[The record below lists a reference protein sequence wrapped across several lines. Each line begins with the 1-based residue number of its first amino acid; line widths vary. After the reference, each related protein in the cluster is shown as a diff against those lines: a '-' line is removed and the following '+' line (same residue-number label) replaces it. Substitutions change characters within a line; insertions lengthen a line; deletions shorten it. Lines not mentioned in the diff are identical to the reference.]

1 MRRVIGPAVLAT
13 MLLLLSAQ
21 IVLGAKPF
29 HERFTLDETIPGD
42 ELCGIEVTTH
52 LVIKATLLGFD
63 DHFVDISRAVVTW
76 TNADGDWL
84 RNSVAGPTF
93 IQEQLDG
100 DILTITERH
109 VGVHS
114 HLTSAAGKEPA
125 FDRGTVTFVI
135 TIDLND
141 LENED
146 DDVFLGFEV
155 VKLAGPHPEVDS
167 DFELFCEV
175 VTEVL
180 G

>member
-1 MRRVIGPAVLAT
+1 MRRVIGPAALAST
-13 MLLLLSAQ
+13 LLLLTAQ
-21 IVLGAKPF
+21 VALGARPI
-29 HERFTLDETIPGD
+29 HEKFTIDETFPGD
-42 ELCGIEVTTH
+42 VVCGIEVTTQVEGNGNV
-52 LVIKATLLGFD
+52 LIFD
-63 DHFVDISRAVVTW
+63 DRFVDLSRVVLTW
-76 TNADGDWL
+76 TNAAGDWL
-84 RNSVAGPTF
+84 QNSVAGAAM

-114 HLTSAAGKEPA
+114 HLTSAAGQEPA
-125 FDRGTVTFVI
+125 FDRGTVIFVI

-146 DDVFLGFEV
+146 DDVFLSFEV
-155 VKLAGPHPEVDS
+155 ASVAGPHPELDS

-175 VTEVL
+175 FIDVL

>member
-1 MRRVIGPAVLAT
+1 MRRVIGPAALASVV
-13 MLLLLSAQ
+13 LLLSAQ
-21 IVLGAKPF
+21 IALGARPS
-29 HERFTLDETIPGD
+29 HERLTVDESFSE
-42 ELCGIEVTTH
+42 ELCGIEVMTH
-52 LVIKATLLGFD
+52 VTFKATLLGFD

-76 TNADGDWL
+76 TNDDGDWL
-84 RNSVAGPTF
+84 QNSVAGPTF
-93 IQEQLDG
+93 IEEQLDG
-100 DILTITERH
+100 DILTVTERH

-114 HLTSAAGKEPA
+114 HLTSAAGQEPV
-125 FDRGTVTFVI
+125 FDRGTVTFVT

-155 VKLAGPHPEVDS
+155 VRLAGPHPEVDA

-175 VTEVL
+175 VIEVL